1 MTNGSSREDFE
12 DFTRRVIPLLLRAL
26 IRRDNQAQKHGW
38 YFEAIDRHES
48 GYRLRGRKDVPTVT
62 WRLLDRHLIEIT
74 SIPGGVMLILLSAFD
89 DLIAEE
95 VVAGWWSNFI
105 SG

>member
-1 MTNGSSREDFE
+1 MTVGSSREDFE
-12 DFTRRVIPLLLRAL
+12 EFTRRVIPLLLRAL
-26 IRRDNQAQKHGW
+26 IRRDNQAHKHGW
-38 YFEAIDRHES
+38 YFEAIDRHQG
-48 GYRLRGRKDVPTVT
+48 GYRLRGRDDVPAVT
-62 WRLLDRHLIEIT
+62 WRLLNQHLIEIT

-95 VVAGWWSNFI
+95 IVAGWWNNVI